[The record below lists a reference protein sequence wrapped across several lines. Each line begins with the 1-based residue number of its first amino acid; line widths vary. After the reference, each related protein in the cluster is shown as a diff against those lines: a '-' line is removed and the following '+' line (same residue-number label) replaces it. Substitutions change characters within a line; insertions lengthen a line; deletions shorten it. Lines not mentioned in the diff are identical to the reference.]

1 MFTAMVMAGVF
12 GAILCIVII
21 SGDWYQ
27 FTSLRDSASRYGCA
41 LARRRNSVTLS
52 GSPNLH
58 KHFTKHGLLELP
70 HGLARFLRDQKL
82 IIIRPYYH
90 LFSMR
95 FRTAWPL
102 KGTIEVLSDGKDLTL
117 ELVKRTPWSS
127 TVITI
132 FWLGL
137 VVIGTIMFVVMFAL
151 DGGFGSGSGTMLG
164 IGILAL
170 GILVLIFGLILLSL
184 AYRLED
190 QRIMQVYTELQD
202 VLAGSKN
209 GTTG

>member
-1 MFTAMVMAGVF
+1 MAAVF
-12 GAILCIVII
+12 GGILCILII
-21 SGDWYQ
+21 SGDLYQ
-27 FTSLRDSASRYGCA
+27 FTSLRDSASRYGMS
-41 LARRRNSVTLS
+41 LARRYDQITLS

-58 KHFTKHGLLELP
+58 KHFTKQGLLELP
-70 HGLARFLRDQKL
+70 HGLARYVRGQNL

-102 KGTIEVLSDGKDLTL
+102 KGTIEVKSDGQGVLL

-127 TVITI
+127 AIITML
-132 FWLGL
+132 WLGL
-137 VVIGTIMFVVMFAL
+137 VVLGTIIFLVMFAL
-151 DGGFGSGSGTMLG
+151 DGGFATGGGVMLG
-164 IGILAL
+164 LGIVSL

-190 QRIMQVYTELQD
+190 QRLMQVYKELQEKLEEAKR
-202 VLAGSKN
+202 VSS
-209 GTTG
+209 

>member
-1 MFTAMVMAGVF
+1 MLMASVF
-12 GAILCIVII
+12 GAILCIAII

-27 FTSLRDSASRYGCA
+27 FTSLRDSASRYGCHV
-41 LARRRNSVTLS
+41 ARRRDNLTLA
-52 GSPNLH
+52 GSTNLH

-102 KGTIEVLSDGKDLTL
+102 KGTIEVQANGKDLAF
-117 ELVKRTPWSS
+117 ELIKRTPWSS
-127 TVITI
+127 AIITML
-132 FWLGL
+132 WLGL
-137 VVIGTIMFVVMFAL
+137 VVFGTLVFIVMFAV
-151 DGGFGSGSGTMLG
+151 DGGFGTGSGVMLG
-164 IGILAL
+164 IGIVAL
-170 GILVLIFGLILLSL
+170 GILVLIFGLILVSL

-190 QRIMQVYTELQD
+190 QRLMKVYEELQEK
-202 VLAGSKN
+202 LGQAN
-209 GTTG
+209 GASR

>member
-1 MFTAMVMAGVF
+1 MAAVF
-12 GAILCIVII
+12 GAILCILII

-27 FTSLRDSASRYGCA
+27 FTSLRDSASRYGVS
-41 LARRRNSVTLS
+41 LARRHDQITLS
-52 GSPNLH
+52 GSSNLH
-58 KHFTKHGLLELP
+58 KQFSKQGLLELP
-70 HGLARFLRDQKL
+70 HGLARYVRGQNL

-102 KGTIEVLSDGKDLTL
+102 KGTIEVKLDGQDILL

-127 TVITI
+127 AIITAL
-132 FWLGL
+132 WLGL
-137 VVIGTIMFVVMFAL
+137 VVIGTIIFLVMFAL
-151 DGGFGSGSGTMLG
+151 DGGFATGGGVMLG
-164 IGILAL
+164 LGIVSL

-190 QRIMQVYTELQD
+190 QRLMQVYKELQEK
-202 VLAGSKN
+202 LEEAKRISR
-209 GTTG
+209 

>member
-1 MFTAMVMAGVF
+1 MLMASVF

-27 FTSLRDSASRYGCA
+27 FTSLRDTASRYGCH
-41 LARRRNSVTLS
+41 LARRRDTLTLS
-52 GSPNLH
+52 GSTNLH

-70 HGLARFLRDQKL
+70 HGLARYLRSQNL

-102 KGTIEVLSDGKDLTL
+102 KGTIEVESDGKNLAF
-117 ELVKRTPWSS
+117 ELIKRTPWSS
-127 TVITI
+127 AIITI
-132 FWLGL
+132 LWLGL
-137 VVIGTIMFVVMFAL
+137 VVIGTIVFVVMFAM
-151 DGGFGSGSGTMLG
+151 DGGFGTGSGVMLG
-164 IGILAL
+164 IGIMSL
-170 GILVLIFGLILLSL
+170 GVLVLIFGLILVSL

-190 QRIMQVYTELQD
+190 QRLMKVYQELHEA
-202 VLAGSKN
+202 LEGTKKE
-209 GTTG
+209 TTG

>member
-1 MFTAMVMAGVF
+1 MLMAGVF
-12 GAILCIVII
+12 GAILCIAII

-27 FTSLRDSASRYGCA
+27 FTSLRESASRYGCR
-41 LARRRNSVTLS
+41 LASRRDEVSQS
-52 GSPNLH
+52 GSPHLH
-58 KHFTKHGLLELP
+58 KHFNKSGLLELP
-70 HGLARFLRDQKL
+70 HGLARYLRAQNL

-102 KGTIEVLSDGKDLTL
+102 KGTIEVRSEGRNLLL

-127 TVITI
+127 AIITTL
-132 FWLGL
+132 WLGI
-137 VVIGTIMFVVMFAL
+137 VVIGTFAFVVMFAL
-151 DGGFGSGSGTMLG
+151 DGGFATGSGVMLG
-164 IGILAL
+164 VGIVAL

-190 QRIMQVYTELQD
+190 QRLMQVYQELKEKLGD
-202 VLAGSKN
+202 KKVS
-209 GTTG
+209 TT

>member
-1 MFTAMVMAGVF
+1 MAAVF
-12 GAILCIVII
+12 GAILCIMII

-27 FTSLRDSASRYGCA
+27 FTSLQDSASRYGVS
-41 LARRRNSVTLS
+41 LARRRDQIVLS
-52 GSPNLH
+52 GTTSLH
-58 KHFTKHGLLELP
+58 KHFTKQGLLELP
-70 HGLARFLRDQKL
+70 HGLARYLRSQNL

-102 KGTIEVLSDGKDLTL
+102 KGTIEVKSEGRDVLL

-127 TVITI
+127 AIITML
-132 FWLGL
+132 WLGL
-137 VVIGTIMFVVMFAL
+137 VIIGTIVFLMMFAL
-151 DGGFGSGSGTMLG
+151 DGGFGTGGGVMLG
-164 IGILAL
+164 LGIVSL

-190 QRIMQVYTELQD
+190 QRLMQVYQELQEA
-202 VLAGSKN
+202 LGTSKN
-209 GTTG
+209 PAN